1 MEPEEAKA
9 EVYEA
14 MAALN
19 RAFQQIAGALT
30 SLEARGMISP
40 DYLQDQQIVI
50 RDIWARTN
58 CQILAGLAVHEAED
72 RDHYG
77 KMRATLE
84 RRIRGCQRRVRIS
97 AAAACLT

>member
-9 EVYEA
+9 EAYEA
-14 MAALN
+14 MAAVN
-19 RAFQQIAGALT
+19 HAFLQIVSSLT
-30 SLEARGMISP
+30 RLEARGMISP
-40 DYLQDQQIVI
+40 DYLQDQQIII

-77 KMRATLE
+77 RMRATLE
-84 RRIRGCQRRVRIS
+84 RRIRGRQ
-97 AAAACLT
+97 

>member
-14 MAALN
+14 VAAIN
-19 RAFQQIAGALT
+19 HAFQQIVGALAR
-30 SLEARGMISP
+30 LEARGMISP
-40 DYLQDQQIVI
+40 DYLQDQGILI
-50 RDIWARTN
+50 RDLWARTN

-84 RRIRGCQRRVRIS
+84 RRVRGRQ
-97 AAAACLT
+97 

>member
-9 EVYEA
+9 EAYEA
-14 MAALN
+14 MAAVN
-19 RAFQQIAGALT
+19 HAFQQIVSALT
-30 SLEARGMISP
+30 SLEARSMISA
-40 DYLQDQQIVI
+40 DYLQDQQIII

-77 KMRATLE
+77 RMRATLE
-84 RRIRGCQRRVRIS
+84 RRIRGRQ
-97 AAAACLT
+97 